1 MVTDS
6 SILRLRSI
14 RSTLNQI
21 MISVTIYVEDE
32 HYTGIDFLGH
42 AGNAGQPVSEQEL
55 VCSAVS
61 ALTINLANSVE
72 RFTHDPFEN
81 DVDETDGL
89 FRFRFTGKISSD
101 SILLMNSL
109 IFGLQNIE
117 EAYGEPYIK
126 IRYKEV

>member
-1 MVTDS
+1 
-6 SILRLRSI
+6 
-14 RSTLNQI
+14 
-21 MISVTIYVEDE
+21 MISVTVYIEDE
-32 HYTGIDFLGH
+32 QYTGIDFLGH
-42 AGNAGQPVSEQEL
+42 AGNAGSPADDQEL

-72 RFTHDPFEN
+72 RFTDDSFEN

-89 FRFRFTGKISSD
+89 FRFRFTSGISSD
-101 SILLMNSL
+101 SKLLMHSL

-126 IRYKEV
+126 ICYKEV